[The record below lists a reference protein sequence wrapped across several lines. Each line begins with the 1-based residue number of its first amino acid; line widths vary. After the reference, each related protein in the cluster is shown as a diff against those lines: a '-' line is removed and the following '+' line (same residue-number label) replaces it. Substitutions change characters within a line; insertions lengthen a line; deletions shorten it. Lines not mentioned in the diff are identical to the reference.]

1 MIDCS
6 NTEISG
12 LRSIFNDGVTILLC
26 HWHIKRVWEKNLTSK
41 VMIKYET
48 RQLLDV
54 TRIKLNDMMHAVS
67 NLLLNAVFHTN
78 KFTIIQATYSAQ
90 LTQPG
95 GPYLDIDKK
104 ELLNERIRQF

>member
-1 MIDCS
+1 MRKEFD
-6 NTEISG
+6 
-12 LRSIFNDGVTILLC
+12 
-26 HWHIKRVWEKNLTSK
+26 IKGKNELPK

-67 NLLLNAVFHTN
+67 NLLLVRQWQDEIMAQSSL
-78 KFTIIQATYSAQ
+78 ISTYSAQ

-95 GPYLDIDKK
+95 WPYLDIDKK
-104 ELLNERIRQF
+104 KLLNERVRQF